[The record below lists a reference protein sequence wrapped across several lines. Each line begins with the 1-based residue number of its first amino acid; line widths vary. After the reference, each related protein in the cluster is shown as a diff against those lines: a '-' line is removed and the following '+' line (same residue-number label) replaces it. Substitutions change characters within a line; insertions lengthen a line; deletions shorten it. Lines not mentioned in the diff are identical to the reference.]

1 MSDKERLDELTARSY
16 KDQACWFLNA
26 YWEEFGQ
33 KESEKVWAFVKKC
46 GELDEAR
53 RHEGSDLDEFQA
65 HRFLEHFHETLT
77 VQAMRDRL
85 RTSGAIVGQIK
96 RVPLLHILIIK
107 YNVDWRQMINAPQ
120 GSKEEVAKA
129 QALLDQVQTA
139 LQESQERHAQ
149 AAAALREATQQEAA
163 AKRSEADAKARE
175 AEAKASEA
183 AAKAKASEAS
193 ERVAEA
199 HARKEELH
207 AAKAELEAALA
218 ELHAQEA
225 AFNGRTA
232 ELTKLSEEG
241 SVVQRNK
248 AKNELAQHLSSDSL
262 PLRRAKISQEA
273 AVKKADRAAQAAKEA
288 HDQASSA
295 RAAAEEAA
303 RQATQSRA
311 SAEEAARQATQARA
325 DAEESLRRSEA
336 AKAAA
341 EAALEEAQS
350 KVAEAEAY
358 LEEVKKKMPLG
369 TAWWMDREIHEARA
383 YLPKHKGG
391 YNKRELGQQ

>member
-1 MSDKERLDELTARSY
+1 MPPLTTNTHPFSFFSVR
-16 KDQACWFLNA
+16 
-26 YWEEFGQ
+26 
-33 KESEKVWAFVKKC
+33 AFV
-46 GELDEAR
+46 G
-53 RHEGSDLDEFQA
+53 F
-65 HRFLEHFHETLT
+65 RFGT
-77 VQAMRDRL
+77 
-85 RTSGAIVGQIK
+85 
-96 RVPLLHILIIK
+96 P
-107 YNVDWRQMINAPQ
+107 PQ

-288 HDQASSA
+288 HDQG
-295 RAAAEEAA
+295 
-303 RQATQSRA
+303 SRSDHQLA
-311 SAEEAARQATQARA
+311 
-325 DAEESLRRSEA
+325 
-336 AKAAA
+336 
-341 EAALEEAQS
+341 
-350 KVAEAEAY
+350 
-358 LEEVKKKMPLG
+358 
-369 TAWWMDREIHEARA
+369 
-383 YLPKHKGG
+383 
-391 YNKRELGQQ
+391 